1 MQFTAKRFTFEL
13 QKYFSLD
20 VFTSVAMHAI
30 GPQILAEQFLAMQ
43 TDFYQMRQGTWSR
56 SYKSPS
62 SPSSP
67 PTRFRIVTNF

>member
-30 GPQILAEQFLAMQ
+30 GPQILAEQFSAMQ
-43 TDFYQMRQGTWSR
+43 TDFYQVRQGRSWSR
-56 SYKSPS
+56 SYK